1 MKALACGLCTDIRAL
16 APTDGVWTSCRCG
29 NVAAAWEDGSAG
41 TARFRARDRAAAFVI
56 GFNNHFLVPS
66 LGGKVTTHE
75 LRRKLHDA
83 ATSAP
88 NHVFDKERAGC
99 WAVVFRVGETNDV
112 RWDDGA

>member
-1 MKALACGLCTDIRAL
+1 MKALACGLCADIRAL
-16 APTDGVWTSCRCG
+16 HPANGKWTSCRCG
-29 NVAAAWEDGSAG
+29 NVEATWEDGAQG
-41 TARFRARDRAAAFVI
+41 RAVFRALEREAAFCI
-56 GFNNHFLVPS
+56 GFNNQFLGPS
-66 LGGKVTTHE
+66 LEGLVTTHE

-112 RWDDGA
+112 RWDDGG